1 MIRVETIECYFLT
14 GADRESPSYTTF
26 IKRQWSHRLPGA
38 GAEKGRAGLLKMQTP
53 GPCPRSDNSLCR

>member
-38 GAEKGRAGLLKMQTP
+38 VRRRGEQA
-53 GPCPRSDNSLCR
+53 C